1 MTNCLLQASWTPPPP
16 PSNTLGKGKLLG
28 KASLYIFVWCLAV
41 SISGTPL
48 SAAQHSITVF
58 WTGACGQWMPLANI
72 SIHNLPAQKI
82 SSIRYQR
89 SSKHIIEHHMAESW
103 PKRIIS
109 STFVNSWHSQLCLQ
123 DLEQTELQQGVHL
136 DGSARAMWKKQQLW
150 DKQKKSLHKNMEK
163 LWKVEAC
170 WNVCP
175 QLHWIESDCNSAQCF
190 GQMLGRLWDNNP
202 PHQSS
207 RARCNCSEESR
218 SVNDVY
224 ILCLRMVTDT
234 AQHLGWW

>member
-1 MTNCLLQASWTPPPP
+1 MANEFHRRPAVLNSRRKDMTNCLLQVSWTPPP

-41 SISGTPL
+41 SISDTPL

-72 SIHNLPAQKI
+72 SIQYYIHNLPTQKI

-103 PKRIIS
+103 PKRSIS
-109 STFVNSWHSQLCLQ
+109 STFVNSLHSQVSLQ

-136 DGSARAMWKKQQLW
+136 DGPARAMK
-150 DKQKKSLHKNMEK
+150 
-163 LWKVEAC
+163 EAT
-170 WNVCP
+170 
-175 QLHWIESDCNSAQCF
+175 A
-190 GQMLGRLWDNNP
+190 
-202 PHQSS
+202 
-207 RARCNCSEESR
+207 
-218 SVNDVY
+218 
-224 ILCLRMVTDT
+224 LR
-234 AQHLGWW
+234 